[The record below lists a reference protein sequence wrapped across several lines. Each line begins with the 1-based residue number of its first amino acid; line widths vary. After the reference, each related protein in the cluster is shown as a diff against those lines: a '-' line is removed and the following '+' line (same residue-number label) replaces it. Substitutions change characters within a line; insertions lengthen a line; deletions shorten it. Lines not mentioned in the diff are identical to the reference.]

1 MLYSKKMMAN
11 TTSNYYISAK
21 KDVSKISDPY
31 FIAKLRGN
39 FSGSVYQVYS
49 KGVNPKKG
57 EVNKKI
63 RRIEATIKFRQ
74 QIVNK

>member
-11 TTSNYYISAK
+11 TTSNFYITAK
-21 KDVSKISDPY
+21 KDISEVNDPF

-39 FSGSVYQVYS
+39 YSESVYQVYS
-49 KGVNPKKG
+49 KGINPKKG

-63 RRIEATIKFRQ
+63 RLIEATIKFKEKSA
-74 QIVNK
+74 NM

>member
-11 TTSNYYISAK
+11 TTANYYITAK
-21 KDVSKISDPY
+21 KDVSEINDPY

-49 KGVNPKKG
+49 KGINPKKV
-57 EVNKKI
+57 EANKKV
-63 RRIEATIKFRQ
+63 RSIEATIKFRAQ
-74 QIVNK
+74 